1 MEITHQDKGFEQVS
15 SNTGNSNTQRCMKL
29 KSFSTTKE
37 TISKVSK
44 QPTEWDN
51 TVANSALDRVLMAK
65 MYKELQKFNSNTSE
79 AANQQ
84 IGLLR

>member
-1 MEITHQDKGFEQVS
+1 
-15 SNTGNSNTQRCMKL
+15 MKL